1 MGVGDVVVGEDMT
14 SFNLVSHLIHNCVK
28 FNLLMKIYIIIFEFM
43 IYFGPNYYSGIRV
56 NNTKLVG
63 SSVGH
68 KPSRMWARLLNMSP
82 M

>member
-1 MGVGDVVVGEDMT
+1 MGDVVVGEDMT

-28 FNLLMKIYIIIFEFM
+28 FNLLMKICIIIFEFIM
-43 IYFGPNYYSGIRV
+43 LYFGPNYYSGMRV
-56 NNTKLVG
+56 NTKLVG

-68 KPSRMWARLLNMSP
+68 KSSRMWARLLNMSP